1 MSDLFYIIDSDL
13 CAASNGGRSL
23 DRLGCRR
30 GTGEAQEQTCNHTS
44 QDRTGANQHPEAS
57 ATLVFLIQIKE
68 DQHKQR
74 NSNGKNGADDGQ
86 KSVSVSGGHQIN
98 EKEDGI
104 CDKYSGD
111 SALQFLIAAAF
122 VCHG

>member
-1 MSDLFYIIDSDL
+1 MSDLFYIMDSDL
-13 CAASNGGRSL
+13 CAVSNGGRSL

-57 ATLVFLIQIKE
+57 AALVFLIQIKE

-74 NSNGKNGADDGQ
+74 DTDGQDGADDGQ
-86 KSVSVSGGHQIN
+86 KGVSVSGSNKID
-98 EKEDGI
+98 EKENSV
-104 CDKYSGD
+104 CDQHSGD
-111 SALQFLIAAAF
+111 SAFQFLIAAAF